1 VAIIDRV
8 KWDGSPDVL
17 AWKYPSEELSTWTQL
32 IVNESQE
39 AFLVRGG
46 VYEGPFGAGRH
57 TLSTENIPLLR
68 ELMGLPFGGASPFSA
83 EVWFVDKLTRLDIRW
98 GTPDPIQLQDPKFG
112 IMVPVR
118 AFGQYGIRVDDA
130 KRFLLKLVGTLPA
143 FDTDTL
149 SDYLRGLLT
158 TRIKTNIANAI
169 LGSGL
174 SVLEIAPRLDALS
187 DALEASLAADIAEYG
202 IAVTQFNIHSINMPE
217 DDPAVETLKAALA
230 KRAEMSIVGFDY
242 QQQRRFDVMETAA
255 ANEGSA
261 GVLMS
266 AGLGAGAGIGLAPA
280 MGQAFAQAAQPMQ
293 AAPAIA
299 PAERIRLLKDLA
311 ELRAQGVLTDAEFDN
326 EKRRILAS

>member
-1 VAIIDRV
+1 
-8 KWDGSPDVL
+8 
-17 AWKYPSEELSTWTQL
+17 
-32 IVNESQE
+32 
-39 AFLVRGG
+39 
-46 VYEGPFGAGRH
+46 
-57 TLSTENIPLLR
+57 
-68 ELMGLPFGGASPFSA
+68 
-83 EVWFVDKLTRLDIRW
+83 
-98 GTPDPIQLQDPKFG
+98 
-112 IMVPVR
+112 
-118 AFGQYGIRVDDA
+118 
-130 KRFLLKLVGTLPA
+130 
-143 FDTDTL
+143 
-149 SDYLRGLLT
+149 
-158 TRIKTNIANAI
+158 
-169 LGSGL
+169 
-174 SVLEIAPRLDALS
+174 
-187 DALEASLAADIAEYG
+187 
-202 IAVTQFNIHSINMPE
+202 MPE